1 MRLEMER
8 QELYSLLS
16 EAMRGAID
24 QLGDW
29 PLVRAGKVKS
39 RLIEAHPPEA
49 SVDGARALLAEV
61 AEQAGGNVSLLGD
74 DLLVLAT
81 RDDAFFVDTLNP
93 RFWLLYTTAT
103 AARLAS
109 LMRKQLLS
117 RPAFDT
123 AWFPAAQLDELEGE
137 RQWIKSSFVAD
148 DLNRGSQDGVQASPR
163 RWRVQVEGVEP
174 QELLEV
180 VRERLPRYAAA
191 TALTAV
197 GSLVSAPDNIT
208 GRAFVI
214 ADYRGSFV
222 SSGDSF
228 ETVAGVLWR
237 FVDRY
242 EQYVRQLEGL
252 YRLRTTN
259 IDSVGLALDG
269 EVAVIDLPRQI
280 EDVPT
285 FAASLFDCRDPFRL
299 WAVPKEVAPG
309 EWEANAVDLHIGQP
323 LRLEITH
330 QWIRVLLN
338 DQTCGNT
345 LARLIAN
352 LQHRFHAQTDIAQ
365 VAV

>member
-1 MRLEMER
+1 MER

-16 EAMRGAID
+16 DAMRGAID
-24 QLGDW
+24 QPRDW

-49 SVDGARALLAEV
+49 SVDGAHALLAQV
-61 AEQAGGNVSLLGD
+61 AGQAGGDVSVLGD
-74 DLLVLAT
+74 DLLVLTT
-81 RDDAFFVDTLNP
+81 RDDAFFIDTLNP

-103 AARLAS
+103 AAQLTS

-123 AWFPAAQLDELEGE
+123 AWFPAAQLNQLEGE

-148 DLNRGSQDGVQASPR
+148 DLNRGSQDGEQASPR
-163 RWRVQVEGVEP
+163 RWRVQVEGIAP

-180 VRERLPRYAAA
+180 VRKELPRYAAA

-197 GSLVSAPDNIT
+197 GSLVSGPSVT

-242 EQYVRQLEGL
+242 DQYVRQLESL
-252 YRLRTTN
+252 YRLRTTD

-285 FAASLFDCRDPFRL
+285 FVAALFDCRDPFRL

-330 QWIRVLLN
+330 QWIRVLL
-338 DQTCGNT
+338 DDRTCGNT

-352 LQHRFHAQTDIAQ
+352 LQHRFHAQTDIAP
-365 VAV
+365 VAA